1 MAETGPA
8 AATRRDL
15 TRTVL
20 AILLIAILIGGSFY
34 ILRPFLL
41 SIIWATM
48 IVVAT
53 WPMMLKVQARL
64 KRRALAVTVMSGAML
79 LVFVVPLFLTIQTL
93 VENTD
98 TITRWTKSLSEASI
112 PLLPPDWVSRIPLI
126 GGKITDWWTDIAAG
140 GKGEIVSRLAPY
152 ASDAVHYLLA
162 ALGGIGLLTIQFL
175 LTMLITVIMYTNG
188 ETAREGLLRFG
199 RRLAGDRGEHSVT
212 LAGQAI
218 RAVALGVVV
227 TALVQT
233 ILAGLGLAVAGVPFA
248 GLLTAAILIL
258 CIAQIGPLIVLIPAV
273 IWLYWKDQ
281 TGWATALLIWS
292 VGVGMLDNILRP
304 MLIRRGADLPLL
316 LIFAGVI
323 GGLLAFGIIG
333 LFVGPVVLA
342 VSYTAL
348 GEWMAEGSS
357 PKK

>member
-20 AILLIAILIGGSFY
+20 AILIGGSFY

-152 ASDAVHYLLA
+152 ASDAAHYLLA
-162 ALGGIGLLTIQFL
+162 ALGGVGLLTIQFL

>member
-1 MAETGPA
+1 MTDSAPA
-8 AATRRDL
+8 RATRGDL

-20 AILLIAILIGGSFY
+20 AVLLIGILIGGSFY
-34 ILRPFLL
+34 VLRPFLL

-64 KRRALAVTVMSGAML
+64 KRRGLAVAVMSGAML

-112 PLLPPDWVSRIPLI
+112 PLLPPDWVSRIPLV
-126 GGKITDWWTDIAAG
+126 GGKIADWWTDLAAG

-233 ILAGLGLAVAGVPFA
+233 ILAGIGLAVAGVPFA

-273 IWLYWKDQ
+273 IWLFWSGQ
-281 TGWATALLIWS
+281 TGWGIGLAIWS
-292 VGVGMLDNILRP
+292 GIVGMLDNILRP
-304 MLIRRGADLPLL
+304 LLIRRGADLPLL

-348 GEWMAEGSS
+348 GEWMAERDR
-357 PKK
+357 